1 MTTAK
6 HLVESM
12 IHDWINETYAV
23 THKGQPFA
31 YFGTEAE
38 AKNHMEKY
46 AKKGDASSYKVVKES
61 LEESSDSKVKH
72 KSLKD
77 SSTVK
82 EDLNETES
90 IISKLRDMVNKKTES
105 RIIKAGGTFT
115 QFTLQQASKIVS
127 LYDNQK
133 DVGKKAIEVALGNRI
148 GLQKIMKTIEE
159 SLEEASDYKVMHKS
173 FTDAVNTAKAKA
185 EKAGYTIDDDEWFRK
200 VSSGPRKPGTDKTNR
215 YTVELLTKKG
225 NDAKKALQFQVYNT
239 GSSYELNA
247 YIN

>member
-38 AKNHMEKY
+38 AKKHMEKY
-46 AKKGDASSYKVVKES
+46 ANKGDASSYKVVK
-61 LEESSDSKVKH
+61 
-72 KSLKD
+72 
-77 SSTVK
+77 
-82 EDLNETES
+82 
-90 IISKLRDMVNKKTES
+90 
-105 RIIKAGGTFT
+105 
-115 QFTLQQASKIVS
+115 
-127 LYDNQK
+127 
-133 DVGKKAIEVALGNRI
+133 
-148 GLQKIMKTIEE
+148 E

-173 FTDAVNTAKAKA
+173 FTDAVNTAKEKA
-185 EKAGYTIDDDEWFRK
+185 EKSGYMIDDDEWFRK

-225 NDAKKALQFQVYNT
+225 NDAKKALHFQVYNT
-239 GSSYELNA
+239 GGSYELNA